1 MEYTNSETTNMNN
14 FSDGIEIRKKIII
27 DWIRHAES
35 CANLDSNNYHNKNI
49 YPNRAI
55 GYDLITPSDTNVIE
69 PTTKKFGD
77 KLRIFTTKIKAVAKY
92 HPNLSFIG
100 TQQAVLLGST
110 LVNNHITYDA
120 VFVSPTIRAIMTA
133 MMVFRGFPII
143 IYVVPYI
150 SEGLNLAKNHD
161 NQNTALKSD
170 LLKRQ
175 VLFIKDW
182 LENNWISNFD
192 DIYVMNILVDL
203 HKSMSELIHNEA
215 ANEIIKIID
224 EIIQCRPSLQ
234 KSGVPIDS
242 YGDVCDTI
250 GKIKNILSILQQNFI
265 NINDNNEFID
275 PNIENI
281 YLSLNQILDPKFLRG
296 PPINF
301 DIIQYFE
308 KKEEQIILND
318 HNYYIHQNLRKPD
331 LSKFYSII
339 LPTIFKMNILDDKNK
354 FIHIAC
360 VSHGGAMKKYF
371 SNKYSSKSAPREL
384 LNTQIFREILN
395 SENNILEPYSIDYT
409 YYVPVKIRTMYANF
423 ERLNI
428 DICRLESLKGIINYP
443 IYNQTWNSKIKPII
457 SSKESAATNYALS
470 DVKFYFHNTEKY
482 HNITDRQLHG
492 GKNSYQYKYH
502 KYKTKYYQLLN
513 QE

>member
-1 MEYTNSETTNMNN
+1 MENTNSETTNMNN
-14 FSDGIEIRKKIII
+14 LMDDSGTKKIII

-35 CANLDSNNYHNKNI
+35 CANLDSNNYHDKNI

-69 PTTKKFGD
+69 PVTKKFGD

-110 LVNNHITYDA
+110 LASNHIVYDA

-133 MMVFRGFPII
+133 IMVFRGFPVI

-192 DIYVMNILVDL
+192 DIYVMNILTDL
-203 HKSMSELIHNEA
+203 HKIMSKNTDNEA
-215 ANEIIKIID
+215 TNEIIKIID

-242 YGDVCDTI
+242 YGDVCDTV
-250 GKIKNILSILQQNFI
+250 GKIKNILSILQQKFI

-296 PPINF
+296 PPVNF
-301 DIIQYFE
+301 DIIQNFE
-308 KKEEQIILND
+308 KKEEQIISNN
-318 HNYYIHQNLRKPD
+318 HSYYIHQNLRKPD
-331 LSKFYSII
+331 LSKFYSIV
-339 LPTIFKMNILDDKNK
+339 LPTIFEMNILDNNNRL
-354 FIHIAC
+354 IHIAC

-371 SNKYSSKSAPREL
+371 SNKYLSKSAPHKL

-395 SENNILEPYSIDYT
+395 LENNIFEPYSIDYT
-409 YYVPVKIRTMYANF
+409 YYIPVKIRTMYANF
-423 ERLNI
+423 EQLNI

-457 SSKESAATNYALS
+457 SAKESTATNYALS
-470 DVKFYFHNTEKY
+470 DVKFYFQNTEKY
-482 HNITDRQLHG
+482 HNIQNDELHG
-492 GKNSYQYKYH
+492 GKKSYQYKYR
-502 KYKTKYYQLLN
+502 KYKSKYNQLLN
-513 QE
+513 Q